1 MLEEVYRAQA
11 LGLRLLAGTDV
22 TIPYT
27 NPGFS
32 LHHELRLF
40 VEAGLTP
47 MQALA
52 TATTNPALFLGLS
65 KTWGCLKAVIGK
77 EDFLLP
83 NEQYVGFRAN

>member
-1 MLEEVYRAQA
+1 
-11 LGLRLLAGTDV
+11 
-22 TIPYT
+22 
-27 NPGFS
+27 
-32 LHHELRLF
+32 
-40 VEAGLTP
+40 